1 MEHLF
6 NKWDELRE
14 DFIDRHIYLF
24 IDYDGT
30 LTPIVEHPDKAVISE
45 DMRHILRDLKTL
57 PGCSVG
63 IISGRSLKDIKRMVG
78 LEGIIYVG
86 NHGLEIEGPKI
97 KFESQISSRLLS
109 IIRNLKEELT
119 YKLSKIKG
127 IFVEDKNVTL
137 SIHYRLATRSGY
149 LLAKKIIEEVI
160 QPFLAR
166 NKIKVSYGKKVI
178 EIKPPVAWNKGRAV
192 AWLLAR
198 QSFILGDH
206 PIMPVYLGD
215 DVTDEDAFA
224 AIKKYLPAGRQE
236 GLTIYIGKPKDSQAK
251 YYLRDTQE
259 VSDFLKKILCLY
271 KN

>member
-1 MEHLF
+1 MKYLF
-6 NKWDELRE
+6 SKWDELRE
-14 DFIDRHIYLF
+14 DFINRHIYLF

-30 LTPIVEHPDKAVISE
+30 LTPIVEQPDKAAISE
-45 DMRHILRDLKTL
+45 DMRNLLRDLSTK

-63 IISGRSLKDIKRMVG
+63 IISGRALKDIKRMVG
-78 LEGIIYVG
+78 LERIIYVG
-86 NHGLEIEGPKI
+86 NHGLEIEGSKI
-97 KFESQISSRLLS
+97 KFESQISSQLFL

-119 YKLSKIKG
+119 NKLSKIKG
-127 IFVEDKNVTL
+127 IFVEDKDVTL
-137 SIHYRLATRSGY
+137 SVHYRLATRSSY

-178 EIKPPVAWNKGRAV
+178 DIKPPVQWNKGRVV

-198 QSFILGDH
+198 QTFILRDR

-215 DVTDEDAFA
+215 DLTDEDAFGML
-224 AIKKYLPAGRQE
+224 KNK
-236 GLTIYIGKPKDSQAK
+236 GLTIYIGKPKNSQAK
-251 YYLRDTQE
+251 YYLKDTQE
-259 VSDFLKKILCLY
+259 VFEFLKKILCLC

>member
-1 MEHLF
+1 MQYLF
-6 NKWDELRE
+6 SRWDELKA

-30 LTPIVEHPDKAVISE
+30 LTPIVKYPDKAVISG
-45 DMRHILRDLKTL
+45 DMRDILRDLSTK

-63 IISGRSLKDIKRMVG
+63 IISGRALRDIRRMVG

-97 KFESQISSRLLS
+97 KFESRISSRLFS

-119 YKLSKIKG
+119 NKLSKIKG
-127 IFVEDKNVTL
+127 IFVEDKDVTL
-137 SIHYRLATRSGY
+137 SVHYRLANRSGY
-149 LLAKKIIEEVI
+149 LSARKIIAEVI

-166 NKIKVSYGKKVI
+166 NKIKVGYGKKVI
-178 EIKPPVAWNKGRAV
+178 EIKPSVEWNKGRVV

-198 QSFILGDH
+198 QTFILGGR

-215 DVTDEDAFA
+215 DVTDEDAFGML
-224 AIKKYLPAGRQE
+224 KNK
-236 GLTIYIGKPKDSQAK
+236 GLTIYIGKPKNSQAK

-259 VSDFLKKILCLY
+259 VFEFLKKILCLC
-271 KN
+271 KK